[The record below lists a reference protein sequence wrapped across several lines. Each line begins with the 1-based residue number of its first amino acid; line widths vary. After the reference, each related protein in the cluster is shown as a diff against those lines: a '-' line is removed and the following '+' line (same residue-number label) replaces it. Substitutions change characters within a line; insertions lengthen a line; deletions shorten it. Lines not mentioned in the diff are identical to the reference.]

1 MLSVEFLYAAAANA
15 GLLKAAS
22 IGGTQVMV
30 DFRAPDEDVL
40 GGMGVSRDYAIRY
53 PLAWLPA
60 LAAGSTLD
68 IGGNTYR
75 VREVLAMGDGSE
87 MRAHLTQL

>member
-15 GLLKAAS
+15 GLLRPALVR
-22 IGGTQVMV
+22 GTRVLV

-40 GGMGVSRDYAIRY
+40 SGMGISRDYAIRY
-53 PLAWLPA
+53 PLSWLPA
-60 LAAGSTLD
+60 LAAGSTLEVA
-68 IGGNTYR
+68 GHTYR
-75 VREVLAMGDGSE
+75 VREVSAIGDGSE

>member
-15 GLLKAAS
+15 GLLQSAS
-22 IGGTQVMV
+22 IGGMQVMV

-40 GGMGVSRDYAIRY
+40 GGMGVNRDYAIRY

-60 LAAGSTLD
+60 LAPGSELA

-75 VREVLAMGDGSE
+75 VREVQAMGDGSE
-87 MRAHLTQL
+87 MRAHLTQV

>member
-1 MLSVEFLYAAAANA
+1 MLSVDFLYAAAANA

-22 IGGTQVMV
+22 IGGTQVLV

-60 LAAGSTLD
+60 LAAGTTLEVA
-68 IGGNTYR
+68 GQPYR
-75 VREVLAMGDGSE
+75 VREVTAMGDGSE
-87 MRAHLTQL
+87 CRATLSRI

>member
-30 DFRAPDEDVL
+30 DFRAADEDVL

-60 LAAGSTLD
+60 LGTGSTLD

>member
-1 MLSVEFLYAAAANA
+1 MLNVSFLYDAAANA

-40 GGMGVSRDYAIRY
+40 GGMGVSRDYVIRY

-60 LAAGSTLD
+60 LTAGSVLA

-87 MRAHLTQL
+87 MRAQLTQL

>member
-60 LAAGSTLD
+60 LAAGNTLD

>member
-1 MLSVEFLYAAAANA
+1 VLSVEFLYAAAANA
-15 GLLKAAS
+15 GLLKSAS
-22 IGGTQVMV
+22 IGDKQVFV
-30 DFRAPDEDVL
+30 DLRAPDEDVL
-40 GGMGVSRDYAIRY
+40 GGMGISRDYAIRY

-60 LAAGSTLD
+60 LAAGSELA

-87 MRAHLTQL
+87 MRAQLTQL

>member
-1 MLSVEFLYAAAANA
+1 
-15 GLLKAAS
+15 
-22 IGGTQVMV
+22 
-30 DFRAPDEDVL
+30 
-40 GGMGVSRDYAIRY
+40 MGVSRDYAIRY